1 MDDKTYAHLADDA
14 LKHIESM
21 LELVD
26 ADDVDLERAGDVITL
41 TFRDK
46 KKCVINT
53 QRPTRQLWLAANA
66 RAWHFAYD
74 EPSKKWVDEKG
85 TGIELFAQIA
95 SIVKTGAG
103 IDIEA

>member
-1 MDDKTYAHLADDA
+1 MDDKAYAHLADDA

-41 TFRDK
+41 TFKDK

-66 RAWHFAYD
+66 RAWHFNYD
-74 EPSKKWVDEKG
+74 ASSKKWIDEKG
-85 TGIELFAQIA
+85 TGVELFTQIA
-95 SIVKTGAG
+95 SIVKAH
-103 IDIEA
+103 A